1 MGVERMET
9 IDTKTAITHIKA
21 VEDEITELMNQLNKY
36 YSQSMCKM
44 PGDVKQNR
52 RDMGKAVGHLRRAKF
67 YLIQTLVE
75 K

>member
-21 VEDEITELMNQLNKY
+21 VEDEISELMNQLNKY
-36 YSQSMCKM
+36 YSQNRCKM
-44 PGDVKQNR
+44 PGDVKQSRIN
-52 RDMGKAVGHLRRAKF
+52 MGKAIGHLRRAKF
-67 YLIQTLVE
+67 YLIQAMIR